1 MGKLG
6 KPIDLLLPIKVF
18 APILAEILQKLKLEP
33 AAPIGLPNL
42 IGPARS
48 FDPGTQ
54 VFPVIGR
61 KRRGKWFN
69 RSHALPLNSSS
80 FLHLPPRLE
89 EGLAITITRDSGWV
103 QNRQISYPEPT
114 ITTHEPTYED

>member
-1 MGKLG
+1 MGKSG

-18 APILAEILQKLKLEP
+18 APIPAEILQKLKFV
-33 AAPIGLPNL
+33 APIGLPNL

-48 FDPGTQ
+48 FDTGTQ
-54 VFPVIGR
+54 VFQLIGR

-69 RSHALPLNSSS
+69 RSNDLLLNSPS

-89 EGLAITITRDSGWV
+89 EAFTIYITRDSG
-103 QNRQISYPEPT
+103 RCKIAFPSCYGLET
-114 ITTHEPTYED
+114 R